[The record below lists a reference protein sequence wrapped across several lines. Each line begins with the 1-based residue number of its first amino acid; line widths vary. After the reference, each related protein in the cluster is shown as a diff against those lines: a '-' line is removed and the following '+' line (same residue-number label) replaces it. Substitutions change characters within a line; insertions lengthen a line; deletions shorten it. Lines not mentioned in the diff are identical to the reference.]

1 MTSGKLTSVVTVMSV
16 VNGTSV
22 ISVTSVMNVTSAVT
36 VMSVVN
42 VTSVVTTTVKNGIN
56 NKILFLNREFDITSQ
71 VT

>member
-1 MTSGKLTSVVTVMSV
+1 MGQVF
-16 VNGTSV
+16 
-22 ISVTSVMNVTSAVT
+22 ISVTSVMTVTSVVT

-56 NKILFLNREFDITSQ
+56 NKILFFNREFDITSQ